1 MFRLRF
7 LPLVAMLL
15 LLASPAHADG
25 IDVKV
30 KGEWDFAFGWN
41 IHSSLRK
48 HDRNDDN
55 FIANQR
61 VRTQVNFITSE
72 YLQGV
77 LMFEIG
83 DLEWGNKGT
92 GASLDTDGVNVET
105 KRAYLDWIIPNTE
118 ISVRM
123 GLQGIGL
130 PMGNDWTNP
139 VFNNDVAGIVI
150 GYEPCEWLATSLFWA
165 RPFDRGN
172 SGQSDVFDRNI
183 SDEMDMFGLILA
195 FSGEGWSFSPWG
207 AYARIGN
214 ASGFVDYLLEGTYED
229 TADYLGADEFNIGGN
244 DSNHTNAWWLGFS
257 TEVSILEPLTFSLD
271 AMYGKLNATD
281 YGMYADFGGTWYEQ
295 RTRVGTEGWF
305 IAAALNYELDWA
317 VPGIFGWY
325 ASGDDYDDV
334 VKHGEFGRMPT
345 LGFDDGFA
353 PTTFGFPGT
362 FAIGSDTAIATT
374 GMGTWGIGIQ
384 LAEMSFIEDL
394 SHTLRF
400 AYYRGT
406 NDDKLIRNGVGF
418 LPLSGESEYLTDK
431 DYVLEVNFDHS
442 YQIYENLLM
451 VVELSWLR
459 LHLDDDT
466 WKYSEGKDYTDT
478 ENAWKAQVNFQYS
491 F

>member
-15 LLASPAHADG
+15 LLASPAKADG

-48 HDRNDDN
+48 HERNDDN

-61 VRTQVNFITSE
+61 VRTQINFIASE

-83 DLEWGNKGT
+83 DLEWGNRGT

-118 ISVRM
+118 VSVRM
-123 GLQGIGL
+123 GLQSIGL

-139 VFNNDVAGIVI
+139 VFNNDVAGIVVA
-150 GYEPCEWLATSLFWA
+150 YEPFEWLAGSLFWA
-165 RPFDRGN
+165 RPFDRDY
-172 SGQSDVFDRNI
+172 SGHSDAFDRHV
-183 SDEMDMFGLILA
+183 SDEMDMFGLVLA

-207 AYARIGN
+207 VYARIGN
-214 ASGFVDYLLEGTYED
+214 ASGFMDYALGNED
-229 TADYLGADEFNIGGN
+229 LDLNTMGGH
-244 DSNHTNAWWLGFS
+244 DGNHTNAWWLGLS
-257 TEVSILEPLTFSLD
+257 TEVSILEPLTFSID
-271 AMYGKLNATD
+271 AMYGKMNPTD
-281 YGMYADFGGTWYEQ
+281 YGSYGLDNFGNWQQNSRMRFGA
-295 RTRVGTEGWF
+295 EGWF
-305 IAAALNYELDWA
+305 LAAALNYELDWA
-317 VPGIFGWY
+317 VPGIFAWY
-325 ASGDDYDDV
+325 ASGDDADDV
-334 VKHGEFGRMPT
+334 VDKGEYGRMPA

-374 GMGTWGIGIQ
+374 GMGTWGIGVQ
-384 LAEMSFIEDL
+384 LADISFIEDL

-406 NDDKLIRNGVGF
+406 NDDRLVRDFGVS
-418 LPLSGESEYLTDK
+418 LPYSGESEYLTDK

-451 VVELSWLR
+451 VVELAWLR

-466 WKYSEGKDYTDT
+466 WRNNGSDYTDT

>member
-15 LLASPAHADG
+15 LLTTPARADG

-41 IHSSLRK
+41 IHSGLRK
-48 HDRNDDN
+48 HVKHDDN

-61 VRTQVNFITSE
+61 VRTQINFITSE

-92 GASLDTDGVNVET
+92 GAALDTDGVNVET

-139 VFNNDVAGIVI
+139 VFNNDAAGIVI
-150 GYEPCEWLATSLFWA
+150 AYEPFEWLATSLFWA
-165 RPFDRGN
+165 RPFDRGY
-172 SGQSDVFDRNI
+172 SGHSDAFDRSI
-183 SDEMDMFGLILA
+183 SDEMDMFGLVLA

-214 ASGFVDYLLEGTYED
+214 ASGFMDYVLGDSYED
-229 TADYLGADEFNIGGN
+229 FFGTEDFSIGSDDG
-244 DSNHTNAWWLGFS
+244 NHTNAWWLGFS
-257 TEVSILEPLTFSLD
+257 TEVSILEPLSFSLD
-271 AMYGKLNATD
+271 AMYGKMNATD
-281 YGMYADFGGTWYEQ
+281 YGLYGDWGFGWEEGPRQ
-295 RTRVGTEGWF
+295 RIGTEGWF
-305 IAAALNYELDWA
+305 VAAALNYELDWA

-334 VKHGEFGRMPT
+334 IDKGEYGRMPA

-374 GMGTWGIGIQ
+374 GMGTWGIGVQ
-384 LAEMSFIEDL
+384 LADISFIEDL
-394 SHTLRF
+394 SHTIRF

-406 NDDKLIRNGVGF
+406 NDDKIIRDAGWA
-418 LPLSGESEYLTDK
+418 LPFSGESEYLTDK
-431 DYVLEVNFDHS
+431 DYVLEVNFDHT

-466 WKYSEGKDYTDT
+466 WKNYRGDNNYTDT